1 VARTIFLSEII
12 LQTSC
17 NRIRAEMFVERFP
30 DNRTHDDIL
39 IGYHALPKTIR
50 IARAILDVLRFD
62 RSKRDDIRNLR
73 QLKGHL
79 THKISSC

>member
-17 NRIRAEMFVERFP
+17 NRIRAETFAERFP

-39 IGYHALPKTIR
+39 IGYHALPKTVRILAQSSMYCSLTAAKRMILEIR
-50 IARAILDVLRFD
+50 A
-62 RSKRDDIRNLR
+62 N
-73 QLKGHL
+73 
-79 THKISSC
+79 